1 MSFERKEMRWPCEP
15 RPVQAHLDGY
25 DAPLA
30 AEMVEVSRT
39 GVQLHVPEP
48 IPIGALVTVEV
59 GGMIVLGDVRHCD
72 PSPKEY
78 YTVGLHTC
86 DVCGRSF

>member
-1 MSFERKEMRWPCEP
+1 GE
-15 RPVQAHLDGY
+15 V
-25 DAPLA
+25 
-30 AEMVEVSRT
+30 VEVSRT

-48 IPIGALVTVEV
+48 IPVGSLVTVEMGALV
-59 GGMIVLGDVRHCD
+59 VLGDVRHCD

-86 DVCGRSF
+86 DVQRG